1 MSSVLQERPLAPH
14 WQKNLFSEEGCVMA
28 EEQAQVPRAAI
39 LRPQEPEG
47 QRVLVVMAHPDDGE
61 FNCGGTIARWAR
73 SGKEIYY
80 CVVTDG
86 NSGSS
91 DPTMT
96 PERLVALR
104 HEEHKAAARTLGAR
118 EAIFLHYQDGLLEPT
133 LELRRDI
140 ARLIRRLR
148 PDAVICQDPTLR
160 WSGQHYINHPD
171 HRAAGEATLAAI
183 MPAAS
188 TRLIFPE
195 LLAEGLEPHHVREIF
210 IASGEHA
217 ETWVDITTT
226 METKIAALQQHK
238 SQLNDWDPTEMLR
251 EWGRSAARQARAA
264 GVAITEYAEGFK
276 YVRLED

>member
-1 MSSVLQERPLAPH
+1 
-14 WQKNLFSEEGCVMA
+14 MA
-28 EEQAQVPRAAI
+28 EEQTEIQHLAI
-39 LRPQEPEG
+39 LRPQEPAG

-61 FNCGGTIARWAR
+61 FGCGGTIARWAR
-73 SGKEIYY
+73 SGKEVYY

-96 PERLVALR
+96 TERLVALR
-104 HEEHKAAARTLGAR
+104 YEEHQAAARTLGAR
-118 EAIFLHYQDGLLEPT
+118 EALFLHYRDGYLEPT

-140 ARLIRRLR
+140 TRLIRRLK
-148 PDAVICQDPTLR
+148 PDAVICQDPTTR
-160 WSGQHYINHPD
+160 WNGQGYINHPD

-195 LLAEGLEPHHVREIF
+195 LLAEGLEPHNVREIF
-210 IASGEHA
+210 ITVNSGHA

-226 METKIAALQQHK
+226 METKLAALRQHR
-238 SQLNDWDPTEMLR
+238 SQLNDWDPLEMLR
-251 EWGRSAARQARAA
+251 EWGRGNAQQARAT
-264 GVAITEYAEGFK
+264 GVAIDEYAEGFK
-276 YVRLED
+276 YVKLED